1 MFDVSNRVVG
11 SLWVMGVQARFL
23 TVNWTSSRFLCI
35 GRMLMSLGRPRN
47 EERDLEILE
56 AALAGTSLEQI
67 AERFNLSFQR
77 VQAIVT
83 TQRHKVAVSP
93 HATYRSYRQPG

>member
-1 MFDVSNRVVG
+1 
-11 SLWVMGVQARFL
+11 
-23 TVNWTSSRFLCI
+23 
-35 GRMLMSLGRPRN
+35 MSLGRPRN
-47 EERDLEILE
+47 EQRDLEILE
-56 AALAGTSLEQI
+56 AALAGTSLEFL

-93 HATYRSYRQPG
+93 HPTYRLYRQSG